1 MNANMNNMGKINA
14 NKPKETK
21 VPKETNEKDKLRKKM
36 IKMMAIIAIGVI
48 LLLVIL
54 WLCSLL
60 IKKDYSYKEIEEIL
74 TDAAVSYFDQNK
86 ESLPS
91 TESQLVE
98 IDASI
103 LAQNGN
109 MKELSEY
116 TKEGVNCTGKVMVQK
131 SGEEYLYTPY
141 LDCGESY
148 STKELY
154 KVITD
159 ASNIVQTGYG
169 LYTYNN
175 SYVYRGE
182 TVNNYVELENGL
194 WRIVKVTSDNNVV
207 LIKEEPLEMSYS
219 WDNRYNSN
227 IGYSLGINNYSN
239 SRIKEYLESYYED
252 KEDEKILSADDKSK
266 IVSYNVCTG
275 KRTETDSTNDNSIEC
290 QSAENSQKIGL
301 LTVSDY
307 MNASLDSNCTTTTS
321 KACQNYNYLSIDTSW
336 WLGTAVEEETDSE
349 VFMVNSSGTIEAT
362 SASNYAYIRPVIYL
376 NSKVL
381 YASGKGTEENPYKIR

>member
-349 VFMVNSSGTIEAT
+349 VFMVNSSGTIETT